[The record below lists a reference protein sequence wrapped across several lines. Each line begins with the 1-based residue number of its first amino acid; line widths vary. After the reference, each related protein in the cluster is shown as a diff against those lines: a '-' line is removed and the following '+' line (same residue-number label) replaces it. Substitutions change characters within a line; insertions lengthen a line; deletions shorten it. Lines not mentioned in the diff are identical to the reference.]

1 MNAELI
7 VSNHWKDFT
16 LIDSGWGVRLEK
28 WGQYVLVRPDPQAV
42 WAKSSHNLWNKPD
55 AVYNRSSNG
64 GGEWKYFKEIPES
77 WVINYKNM
85 SFKVRPTGFKHTGIF
100 PEQAVNWDWI
110 SNITKER
117 NVKTALNLF
126 GYTGA
131 ATISSVLAGAST
143 CHVDAS
149 KGAVNWCKEN
159 SHLSKVPD
167 GKMRLIVDDCMK
179 FVQREG
185 RRNKKYDAI
194 IMDPP
199 AFGRGAGGEVW
210 KLQNSLWELF
220 EGCKSILSDNP
231 KYILINSYTAGLS
244 SLSLYNIAS
253 DCFGSL
259 IKNNGSLT
267 CGEIG
272 LPFRNGKR
280 VMPCGIYCRIVF

>member
-1 MNAELI
+1 MKSELV
-7 VSNHWKDFT
+7 VSDSWKDFI
-16 LIDSGWGVRLEK
+16 LIDSGWGFRLEK
-28 WGQYVLVRPDPQAV
+28 WGRYVLVRPDPQAV
-42 WAKSSHNLWNKPD
+42 WEKSSENLWNKPD
-55 AVYNRSSNG
+55 AVYNRSSSG
-64 GGEWKYFKEIPES
+64 GGQWKYNTEIPES
-77 WVINYKNM
+77 WIINYKNM

-100 PEQAVNWDWI
+100 PEQAANWDWI
-110 SNITKER
+110 YKITKER
-117 NVKTALNLF
+117 NVKNALNLF

-167 GKMRLIVDDCMK
+167 GKMRLIVDDCLK
-179 FVQREG
+179 FIQREE

-199 AFGRGAGGEVW
+199 TFGRGANGEVW

-220 EGCKSILSDNP
+220 SSCKSILSDKP

-244 SLSLYNIAS
+244 PLSLYNIAS

-259 IKNNGSLT
+259 IKGGSISY
-267 CGEIG
+267 GEIG
-272 LPFRNGKR
+272 LPFRKNKKI
-280 VMPCGIYCRIVF
+280 MPCGIYCRIIF